1 MNIEGLTEAIS
12 AGIGA
17 AVAVGA
23 AMRHYWSSREIRQQ
37 IAFRRSVEQIVD
49 AKTAEILERQ
59 RDFETR
65 QGQHLN
71 RQDIAIAAM
80 RRDIRHLRN
89 RNHDGLPRLE

>member
-1 MNIEGLTEAIS
+1 MNIEGLVEAAS

-23 AMRHYWSSREIRQQ
+23 AMRHYWTARELRQQ
-37 IAFRRSVEQIVD
+37 IAFRHSVEQIVD

-59 RDFETR
+59 REFETR

-80 RRDIRHLRN
+80 RRDIRHLRSRHN
-89 RNHDGLPRLE
+89 DGLS

>member
-1 MNIEGLTEAIS
+1 MNIEGLVEAVS

-23 AMRHYWSSREIRQQ
+23 AMRHYWTGRELRQQ
-37 IAFRRSVEQIVD
+37 RSFRLSVEQIVD
-49 AKTAEILERQ
+49 ARVNVILERQ
-59 RDFETR
+59 REFEIR

-80 RRDIRHLRN
+80 RRDIKHIRGTHN
-89 RNHDGLPRLE
+89 DGLS